1 MRTDGQHIPEG
12 ETLLAEAVF
21 AREPQSVRSARR
33 WAREVYAGQGADPG
47 LCDTCELLVGEVA
60 ANAVV
65 HAVGDAFRVR
75 VLGSLTV
82 EVWDEAYVVPRRRM
96 AAPDSESG
104 RGLELVHA
112 LADGYQVRLG
122 RYGKAVCFRPAG
134 AW

>member
-1 MRTDGQHIPEG
+1 MTGFCG
-12 ETLLAEAVF
+12 EPGTRPTGR
-21 AREPQSVRSARR
+21 ARG
-33 WAREVYAGQGADPG
+33 VYAGQGVETG
-47 LCDTCELLVGEVA
+47 LCDTCESLVGEVA

-75 VLGSLTV
+75 VLSSLTV
-82 EVWDEAYVVPRRRM
+82 EVWDEAYVVPRRRV
-96 AAPDSESG
+96 ATPDSESG